1 MGEWVAIALRFGVY
15 LDLMLLFGLAVY
27 PLYSGQRGHAAA
39 RRGRL
44 ASPGLAFLGL
54 VLVIASFA
62 VMAAAMA
69 GVAVAELDRETLA
82 VVLHETGHG
91 AAFKA
96 QVLAL
101 LAALGLALF
110 GRGAGGRWLVAGAAG
125 VALGSLAWTGH
136 AGATEAL
143 PGALHRLSDVVHLL
157 AAAAWIGALAML
169 LRAIAATKAGAAV
182 AQAQADLAAFAVAGS
197 VIVGL
202 IFVTGLVNGVMIVGL
217 TGLPLLPSTLYGQLL
232 IAKLGLFALML
243 VLASLNRWRLTPR
256 LDPKPDAGGR
266 SRAVAAVRRSLA
278 LEAGAA
284 ITILALVA
292 WLGTLAPPSS

>member
-1 MGEWVAIALRFGVY
+1 MGEGVAIALRFGVY

-27 PLYSGQRGHAAA
+27 PLYSGGAGYRAAGH
-39 RRGRL
+39 GRL
-44 ASPGLAFLGL
+44 ASLGLAMLGL
-54 VLVIASFA
+54 ALGIASFV
-62 VMAAAMA
+62 VMTAAMA
-69 GVAVAELDRETLA
+69 GVAVAGLDRETLA
-82 VVLHETGHG
+82 FVLRETGHG
-91 AAFKA
+91 AAFMV

-101 LAALGLALF
+101 LAAIGLALF
-110 GRGAGGRWLVAGAAG
+110 GWGARGRWLVAAAAG

-143 PGALHRLSDVVHLL
+143 PGTVHRLSDVVHLL

-182 AQAQADLAAFAVAGS
+182 RDAQEALAAFAVAGS

-202 IFVTGLVNGVMIVGL
+202 IIVTGIINSVMIVGL
-217 TGLPLLPSTLYGQLL
+217 ASLPLLPYTLYGQLL

-256 LDPKPDAGGR
+256 LDPMPDDGDR
-266 SRAVAAVRRSLA
+266 SRAVATVRTSLA

-292 WLGTLAPPSS
+292 WLGTLAPPSP